1 MSVTRVSTSRDVKGP
16 KCDCCTEAVKRT
28 LATML
33 DYNLLKSPSFII
45 IALSSSLLCLGFFPP
60 VLFIKDTAEQ
70 AGVPPRTAF
79 WLISIIGL
87 ANTVGRIIISTLANI
102 HSIDF
107 IWLTMGGV
115 VLGGVATIVYGHV
128 IADVWHI
135 GYAIVFG
142 LCVGK

>member
-1 MSVTRVSTSRDVKGP
+1 MSVTRVATSRDVKEP

-45 IALSSSLLCLGFFPP
+45 IALNSSLLCLGFFPP
-60 VLFIKDTAEQ
+60 VLFIKDAAEQ

-87 ANTVGRIIISTLANI
+87 ANTIGRIIISTLANI
-102 HSIDF
+102 PNINF
-107 IWLTMGGV
+107 IWLTMGGLI
-115 VLGGVATIVYGHV
+115 LGGTATIVYGHV
-128 IADVWHI
+128 IANIWHV
-135 GYAIVFG
+135 GFAIVFG
-142 LCVGK
+142 LFVGK